1 MAARDVEDG
10 AKELGRKLKGGA
22 KKMAVRPAPR
32 PPPPPRAPPRPE
44 GVVPGSKQTL
54 DSRPGAAPQPKAGRP
69 AVLVALAAAGN
80 PARPTPP
87 PPPRGGAPPPPRMLC
102 VRGETTR
109 SINDATDGRLVA
121 PCTNARIGGPG
132 PPEGAE

>member
-54 DSRPGAAPQPKAGRP
+54 DSSRPGAAPQPKAGRP

-80 PARPTPP
+80 PARPTSAHPAGGEPHPP
-87 PPPRGGAPPPPRMLC
+87 PMLC

>member
-32 PPPPPRAPPRPE
+32 PPPPPRAPP
-44 GVVPGSKQTL
+44 GGSSRCKQTL
-54 DSRPGAAPQPKAGRP
+54 DSWPGQEARRPNQKRGGPRYSWRWPPPVTPPGP
-69 AVLVALAAAGN
+69 H
-80 PARPTPP
+80 PPTPSGGSLPP
-87 PPPRGGAPPPPRMLC
+87 PPMLRAESAC
-102 VRGETTR
+102 AARQH
-109 SINDATDGRLVA
+109 DATDGRLVA
-121 PCTNARIGGPG
+121 PCTNARIGGLG